1 MAKKLPRT
9 DADRRARQCERLGRL
24 LQTLQLITS
33 KGRWDADGLAEEL
46 ECSRRT
52 VYRMLQTLSMAGVP
66 WYFDESCRAYRVRPG
81 FKFPIIESGTLR
93 SPLQGSLTTDL
104 QPIVERLIVD
114 GEAFIKSLQTLL
126 DALKQSGKSTAAE
139 K

>member
-1 MAKKLPRT
+1 MAKKQPRT

-33 KGRWDADGLAEEL
+33 KGRWDADGLAAEL

-66 WYFDESCRAYRVRPG
+66 WYFDEQSRAYRVRPG
-81 FKFPIIESGTLR
+81 FKFPVIEPTTPR
-93 SPLQGSLTTDL
+93 SAQPASLPSDL
-104 QPIVERLIVD
+104 EPMVEKLIAD
-114 GEAFIKSLQTLL
+114 GEAFVQTLQSFL
-126 DALKQSGKSTAAE
+126 VALKR
-139 K
+139 